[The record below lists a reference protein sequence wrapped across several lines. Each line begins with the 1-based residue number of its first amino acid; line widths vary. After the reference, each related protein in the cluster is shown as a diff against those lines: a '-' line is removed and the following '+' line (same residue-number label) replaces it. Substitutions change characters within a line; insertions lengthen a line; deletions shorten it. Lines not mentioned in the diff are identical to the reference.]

1 MKNLMFS
8 LALVLLTIASSYA
21 QKVNSE
27 NVPAPVLS
35 AFKAKFVTAVKVKW
49 SIEKANEYEAEFK
62 MDGLKKSAN
71 FKSDGTWIE
80 TEIEINISQL
90 PQVVIEAINKRFS
103 GCKIDEAEQAET
115 PENTN
120 FYGVTIELNEKE
132 FDVDVKPNGEIINA
146 VEVKE
151 NEKD

>member
-1 MKNLMFS
+1 MKNILFS

-21 QKVNSE
+21 QKVKPE

-35 AFKAKFVTAVKVKW
+35 AFKAKFVNAVKVKW
-49 SIEKANEYEAEFK
+49 SIEKVNEYEAEFK

-132 FDVDVKPNGEIINA
+132 FDVDVKPNGEIIKA
-146 VEVKE
+146 VEVNE